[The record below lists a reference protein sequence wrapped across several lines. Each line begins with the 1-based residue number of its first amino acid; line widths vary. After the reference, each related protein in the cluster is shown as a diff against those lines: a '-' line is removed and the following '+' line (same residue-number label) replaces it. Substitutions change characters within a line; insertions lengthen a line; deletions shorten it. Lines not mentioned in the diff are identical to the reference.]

1 MQVTVE
7 ISLYPL
13 NSHFGPV
20 ILDFIQNLRSHKEL
34 KIKTNSMSTQMT
46 GPFDTVMDVLKT
58 ELASA
63 FKSDNKVAVVI
74 KMFSEDLELEW
85 LEK

>member
-13 NSHFGPV
+13 SKHFGPL
-20 ILDFIQNLRSHKEL
+20 ILDFVQNLRSHTEL
-34 KIKTNSMSTQMT
+34 KIKTNAMSTQMT
-46 GPFDTVMDVLKT
+46 GPFDDVMNVLKA
-58 ELASA
+58 ELAPA
-63 FKSDNKVAVVI
+63 LQSDNKVAVVI
-74 KMFSEDLELEW
+74 KMFNEDLELAW